1 MSRLLWSLAFFSVT
15 FAITSFGEADEPVA
29 VNIAQRLELL
39 VDDTLIDTMQG
50 AAFKLHSPR
59 PAEVALQFDKP
70 WEGSGNHYLTVF
82 HDDDGYHMYYHSVVG
97 RSNSA
102 SGKDWVSYT

>member
-1 MSRLLWSLAFFSVT
+1 MSRFLWSLAVCSLT
-15 FAITSFGEADEPVA
+15 LLTTSLGEADEPVA

-59 PAEVALQFDKP
+59 PAEVALQFDKA

-82 HDDDGYHMYYHSVVG
+82 DDGDGYHMYYHSV
-97 RSNSA
+97 
-102 SGKDWVSYT
+102 